1 MKSLNT
7 FISKIGQDKFD
18 HHILGALICALV
30 SFVCILQDG
39 VFNWTAVGYPL
50 TGSAVVFFISVIK
63 EYALED
69 KADWGDIIAAMLGCL
84 WVFAAVAFGVLL
96 NQLSV

>member
-1 MKSLNT
+1 MKSLNA

-30 SFVCILQDG
+30 SFVFILQDG
-39 VFNWTAVGYPL
+39 VFDWAAVGYPL
-50 TGSAVVFFISVIK
+50 IGSAVVFFISVIK
-63 EYALED
+63 EYALD
-69 KADWGDIIAAMLGCL
+69 GKPDWGDIIAAMLGCL